1 MHSGDYM
8 NLYSVKVGRGLKL
21 YFERGS
27 RYVVS
32 NNLFHSK
39 NAYLNAVYS
48 EIRSQETNSS
58 CYPAK
63 KQGSSW

>member
-1 MHSGDYM
+1 M

-39 NAYLNAVYS
+39 NAYLKAVYS
-48 EIRSQETNSS
+48 EIWSQVQAVNPPKTKLLVDRL
-58 CYPAK
+58 AK
-63 KQGSSW
+63 NN